1 MVMISPPDFSFTKFV
16 SIYENA
22 NISKAVNVNTYVSGN
37 LGYANATAD
46 AYGPNT
52 ASETITESHA
62 WQGYGSSAAS
72 ESMSATNGA
81 HYSIA

>member
-1 MVMISPPDFSFTKFV
+1 MISPPTFDFTFTKWV
-16 SIYENA
+16 DIHENV
-22 NISKAVNVNTYVSGN
+22 NILKAVNVNTYVSGN
-37 LGYANATAD
+37 LGMANAIAD

-72 ESMSATNGA
+72 ESVSATNGA

>member
-1 MVMISPPDFSFTKFV
+1 MVSPPKFDFTFTKYV
-16 SIYENA
+16 NIKENVD
-22 NISKAVNVNTYVSGN
+22 IDKNVDVHTHVFGN
-37 LGYANATAD
+37 LGMANATAD

-72 ESMSATNGA
+72 ESVSATSGA
-81 HYSIA
+81 HYHIA